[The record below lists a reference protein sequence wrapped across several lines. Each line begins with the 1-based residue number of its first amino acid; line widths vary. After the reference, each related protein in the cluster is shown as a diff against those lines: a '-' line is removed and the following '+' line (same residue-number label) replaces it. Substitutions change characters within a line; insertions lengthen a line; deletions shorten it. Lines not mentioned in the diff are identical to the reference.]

1 MKLSF
6 GSKND
11 VEHSLTI
18 SVSSEEIEKQVKT
31 KLNSAQ
37 KSAKIKGFRKGKAPL
52 DVVTRMYEP
61 EIRQDVINDAVVKKF
76 YQQVEDKELKLVG
89 RPNMIPESIEKEKDV
104 IFKATF
110 EIYPDIRVNNLNRL
124 SYTKTISS
132 VTNVDVEKTIENIRK
147 RMCSWKAKDEISS
160 VGDQIKIDFSGKI
173 DGEEFEGSS
182 AQDFIVE
189 IGSKSMI

>member
-61 EIRQDVINDAVVKKF
+61 EIRQDVINDAV
-76 YQQVEDKELKLVG
+76 DTL
-89 RPNMIPESIEKEKDV
+89 N
-104 IFKATF
+104 
-110 EIYPDIRVNNLNRL
+110 EI
-124 SYTKTISS
+124 ISS
-132 VTNVDVEKTIENIRK
+132 V
-147 RMCSWKAKDEISS
+147 
-160 VGDQIKIDFSGKI
+160 
-173 DGEEFEGSS
+173 EEFKTE
-182 AQDFIVE
+182 VE
-189 IGSKSMI
+189 NQ